1 METVHGFGINDR
13 KYPVRSE
20 TKEISKEYAT
30 WRGMIGRCY
39 HRTENRKIAYKR
51 YDGCS
56 VSDFFKY
63 YSNFYEWAN
72 KQKGFG
78 VSEFDLDKDLL
89 FKGNRVYSEDR
100 CVFLPSEIN
109 TAIQANRSDRGEHPI
124 GVYFH
129 KQTGGFIARMKR
141 KNIDI
146 HIGLYK
152 TPEEAFANYKVEKES
167 YLKHL
172 AEKWK
177 SQIDDRAY
185 IALMNYKVS
194 ITD

>member
-1 METVHGFGINDR
+1 
-13 KYPVRSE
+13 
-20 TKEISKEYAT
+20 
-30 WRGMIGRCY
+30 MIGRCY

-89 FKGNRVYSEDR
+89 FKGNKIYSEDR

-109 TAIQANRSDRGEHPI
+109 TAIQANRSDRGKYPI
-124 GVYFH
+124 GVSFN
-129 KQTGGFIARMKR
+129 KRDKLFTSRMRRGNKY
-141 KNIDI
+141 IY
-146 HIGLYK
+146 IGAYK